1 MLPAIPG
8 SATACLTR
16 WIGFGFGQRLVLAQP
31 AENIFHVDNRI
42 IHHFTQRDDQSAE
55 RNGVNRNAKLLQDDD
70 RGEQGQRNGRQRNT
84 GGPNTSEQK
93 EQDHRDQDRA
103 QRQGM
108 FHVAQ
113 GRLDKRGGPVQT
125 RIELDAFAGEDR
137 FHFRQGSLQRG
148 GHFHGVSAKLA
159 GHGKQHP

>member
-42 IHHFTQRDDQSAE
+42 IHHFTQRDDHSAE

-70 RGEQGQRNGRQRNT
+70 AVSRDNGMAVNEIQAVLTLPSRKNRTTATRNAPSARECFMLRRAVSINVAGRC
-84 GGPNTSEQK
+84 
-93 EQDHRDQDRA
+93 
-103 QRQGM
+103 
-108 FHVAQ
+108 
-113 GRLDKRGGPVQT
+113 KRG
-125 RIELDAFAGEDR
+125 
-137 FHFRQGSLQRG
+137 
-148 GHFHGVSAKLA
+148 
-159 GHGKQHP
+159 